1 LVREELEFNYPSKC
15 LLTKKFIRVRGWRL
29 TVPKQQSF
37 ATILVGKS
45 VLLREGLA
53 RILHSPSFR
62 IVASVSGVED
72 LPPSQSQS
80 EFPLFLIVHTGD
92 NFDTAIEQIET
103 IRSRGPAGRIAI
115 VADRYR
121 LAELVSALRA
131 GANGYFVDVMTCD
144 VFVKSIELVMMGETI
159 YPPAF
164 LSFVVDP
171 DASNIDEMA
180 PRDEQRALPAA
191 TEDTISATE
200 DTIAPQLSPRETSIL
215 RCLVEGDSN
224 KCIAR
229 KIDIAEATVKVHV
242 KAILRKIRVQN
253 RTQAA
258 VWGMKNGPLAPTA
271 NNSVP
276 SLTADPSRPL
286 PNQVAT
292 ISKVKEIEA
301 QVSSSVATHA
311 ENHVEMPQIDHLVR
325 KGINGKISS
334 AARLGSANS

>member
-1 LVREELEFNYPSKC
+1 M
-15 LLTKKFIRVRGWRL
+15 
-29 TVPKQQSF
+29 PKQQSF
-37 ATILVGKS
+37 AIILVGKS

-53 RILHSPSFR
+53 RILHSPNFR
-62 IVASVSGVED
+62 IVASVSCVDE

-80 EFPLFLIVHTGD
+80 ERPLFLIVHTGD
-92 NFDTAIEQIET
+92 NFNAAIEQIET
-103 IRSRGPAGRIAI
+103 IRDRDPAGRIAI

-121 LAELVSALRA
+121 LAELVLALRA
-131 GANGYFVDVMTCD
+131 GANGYFVDVMTYD

-191 TEDTISATE
+191 TENKISATA

-258 VWGMKNGPLAPTA
+258 VWGMKNGSLAPVT
-271 NNSVP
+271 NNSSP
-276 SLTADPSRPL
+276 LSHADMNKPL
-286 PNQVAT
+286 SSPVAR
-292 ISKVKEIEA
+292 ISEVRQIEA
-301 QVSSSVATHA
+301 QVPPGVTKHA
-311 ENHVEMPQIDHLVR
+311 QNHVEVPHIDHLVR
-325 KGINGKISS
+325 KSINGKIGST
-334 AARLGSANS
+334 ARLGSANS